1 MRLGARGGSRE
12 SSGDRSADLCTSSG
26 ACSGWKKVQAPP
38 PTCPLGGG
46 TITLGSAT
54 PLSTSTQPGSPP
66 PPFSAPPRPGSFSL
80 DGGAVDSL
88 RVREPIGQEAV
99 GPPPTSLDWLAA
111 RWRNGRG
118 GLAKVLFC
126 SDWLAAEEAKRG
138 PALGGWLGRQRWLLR
153 MGAGWLAAPMER
165 HGRAAAT
172 SASSARE
179 PVPGGPDGRRREPLR
194 RRANSASAP
203 AVGASASASRSASP
217 SAEGVRRDRPGSYS
231 GATSASR
238 QRVESLKK
246 KRPRKCLAGR
256 LRASPCPLPARPPFF
271 PRAPARRQCPRTV
284 VPVGAGGCRPQGP
297 RTRGPRVRLRPPF
310 LCSGS
315 LFCFSVVRVERLFS
329 GPFLRFLAPC
339 AFFVRESHDF
349 FSSRRLLFDS
359 LHHLPSPHPRVV

>member
-1 MRLGARGGSRE
+1 M
-12 SSGDRSADLCTSSG
+12 
-26 ACSGWKKVQAPP
+26 QAPP

-46 TITLGSAT
+46 TITLGSAI
-54 PLSTSTQPGSPP
+54 PLSTSAQPGSPP
-66 PPFSAPPRPGSFSL
+66 PPSSAPPRPGSFSL
-80 DGGAVDSL
+80 DGGAVDSP

-99 GPPPTSLDWLAA
+99 GPPPTSLDWLAS

-118 GLAKVLFC
+118 GLPKVLFC

-203 AVGASASASRSASP
+203 AVGASASASASP

-238 QRVESLKK
+238 QRVESLRK
-246 KRPRKCLAGR
+246 KRPRKCPAGAPSRLALPPSGP
-256 LRASPCPLPARPPFF
+256 AAVFPARAGAETVPPH
-271 PRAPARRQCPRTV
+271 
-284 VPVGAGGCRPQGP
+284 GGPIWCLRLQASGP
-297 RTRGPRVRLRPPF
+297 PTRGPRVRLRPPI

-349 FSSRRLLFDS
+349 FSSRRLLFHS
-359 LHHLPSPHPRVV
+359 LSPPPFPPSCLNHQCLSKTVHPFYLEILGSREMVELLQA